1 MMDIRSV
8 TDEHGEV
15 WLPVKDMIDL
25 LRAMGADYLQ
35 HIPSHVQAGEF
46 LECIL
51 DRHADF
57 ILGVA
62 ADWLESGG
70 KSADAG

>member
-1 MMDIRSV
+1 MEIRSV
-8 TDEHGEV
+8 TDDKGEV
-15 WLPVKDMIDL
+15 WLPVKDMIEL

-35 HIPSHVQAGEF
+35 HIPNHVQAGEF

-57 ILGVA
+57 ILGQA
-62 ADWLESGG
+62 AEWLESGG
-70 KSADAG
+70 KDPTDG